1 MMFNVCLEVTDPVW
15 VSLLGFRGAL
25 DALRTGYIAL
35 RTCCDALRSCR
46 DALRSAPWFLRGV
59 RGAKMTFS
67 VCLEVIDGVQVGLVG
82 FGGVLVA
89 L

>member
-1 MMFNVCLEVTDPVW
+1 MVFNVWLEVADQVQ
-15 VSLLGFRGAL
+15 VSLLGFGGAL
-25 DALRTGYIAL
+25 EALRTGCSAL
-35 RTCCDALRSCR
+35 RTCCDALRSCC